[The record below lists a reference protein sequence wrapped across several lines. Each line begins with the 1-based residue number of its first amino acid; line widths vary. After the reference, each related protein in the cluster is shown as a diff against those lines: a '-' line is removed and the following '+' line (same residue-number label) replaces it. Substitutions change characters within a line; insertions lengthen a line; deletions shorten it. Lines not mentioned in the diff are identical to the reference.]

1 MQLSTVDTCICRL
14 DEVVYTAL
22 MYSDHTVRKQQHRL
36 CATLLSS
43 TAQILASVLRRQH
56 KSSLSSSYR
65 TITFIPPDGEFE
77 LMRYR
82 LIPAVQEEGRA
93 RVTINLKLSAQFSY
107 KLFAENVVI
116 KVPVPNNTAR
126 CKLKVGAGR
135 AKYEPEQ
142 RAIVWRIK
150 RFAGMT
156 ESTFS
161 ADVELTPSIRE
172 KAWSRPPIQVCIAMQ
187 CSVVSCCYCAIDVL
201 KLVSKRCQ
209 VSCCMRLQPTSCLL
223 CFAEWWACAAN
234 ADKSI
239 ANCVE
244 LDVVSDRIAQYLLQQ
259 TRAIR

>member
-1 MQLSTVDTCICRL
+1 VLIFAASKTPIPLAECPHTAYNCYCFHCHTNSTNSPHQLLLPLVLLHTHRV
-14 DEVVYTAL
+14 
-22 MYSDHTVRKQQHRL
+22 SDNVNL
-36 CATLLSS
+36 P
-43 TAQILASVLRRQH
+43 
-56 KSSLSSSYR
+56 
-65 TITFIPPDGEFE
+65 F
-77 LMRYR
+77 R

-172 KAWSRPPIQVCIAMQ
+172 KAWSRPPIQVYIVIWCDICSVML
-187 CSVVSCCYCAIDVL
+187 CSVVVA
-201 KLVSKRCQ
+201 R
-209 VSCCMRLQPTSCLL
+209 
-223 CFAEWWACAAN
+223 
-234 ADKSI
+234 
-239 ANCVE
+239 
-244 LDVVSDRIAQYLLQQ
+244 
-259 TRAIR
+259 